1 MTVVE
6 FPVSGLS
13 ESDFEALRGAG
24 LRRLKQGLAG
34 HVTRGYNKRGRMW
47 AAILERPEGPPLH
60 HFSRDKGVYYVLHFT
75 EDGQARLVDASRS
88 FAEVL
93 DHLPARPPRRM
104 P

>member
-1 MTVVE
+1 
-6 FPVSGLS
+6 
-13 ESDFEALRGAG
+13 
-24 LRRLKQGLAG
+24 
-34 HVTRGYNKRGRMW
+34 MW